1 MAGNQGDAAKAYR
14 LRQTL
19 KRGQQLKPTDAL
31 WLSEYED
38 DHPPGPDGEPR
49 KGRPRGRPKIQSFG
63 ASAAGKKVKLEIE
76 EHAASVGT
84 GNAAVEAAAA
94 ALAAK
99 EEGRRLDSLTV
110 NAVGALRAAVDTY
123 KEICASMHERLQT
136 LEQTHIAML
145 ESVRDHFLA
154 RTDAEAALAEHEKD
168 QQGEP
173 LQAMALAMIAKHLGV
188 DIGALGVGNTG
199 ARNGAQGKKS

>member
-1 MAGNQGDAAKAYR
+1 MKRG
-14 LRQTL
+14 QTL
-19 KRGQQLKPTDAL
+19 KPVDAL
-31 WLSEYED
+31 WLAEYED
-38 DHPPGPDGEPR
+38 GKTSAKGKPR
-49 KGRPRGRPKIQSFG
+49 QQSFG

-110 NAVGALRAAVDTY
+110 NAVGALRAAVETY
-123 KEICASMHERLQT
+123 REICTSMKEQMQVLQG
-136 LEQTHIAML
+136 THIAML

-154 RTDAEAALAEHEKD
+154 RTDAEAALVEREKD
-168 QQGEP
+168 QAGEP
-173 LQAMALAMIAKHLGV
+173 IQAMALAMVAKHLGI
-188 DIGALGVGNTG
+188 DLGAAGITG
-199 ARNGAQGKKS
+199 AAAVRNGSGKKS